1 VGLHDQVGAAGEI
14 THPHGERIP
23 QPGEAIPVAPGI
35 WWIRMPLPFA
45 LDHINL
51 WILEDGDGFTL
62 VDTGFGV
69 DATFELWE
77 KHFAGVMAGRPV
89 KNVVVTHYHPDHVG
103 AAAWLVEKTGAPF
116 WMTAAEYLSAHA
128 AREDFGGFD
137 RENTID
143 LYVRNGLPREVVPDA
158 ARKGKGYSRGVPGMP
173 KRYRRMMH
181 GDKLSIGGHDWEVI
195 TVFGHAPEHAALWC
209 ASKNVLISGDQ
220 VLPRITSNVAVWGN
234 QPDGNPL
241 EAFLTSLG
249 RFAHLPAD
257 ALVLPSHERVFTGL
271 HARIAQLHEHH
282 ERRLERLLE
291 GCATP
296 ITAFEALPLLFKR
309 KLDEHQIAFAMGEAI
324 AHLHYLER
332 KGKVRP
338 EVDSSGVRTFVR
350 A

>member
-1 VGLHDQVGAAGEI
+1 VGLHDQVAGEI
-14 THPHGERIP
+14 THPHGERVP

-77 KHFAGVMAGRPV
+77 KHFAGVMAGRAV

-137 RENTID
+137 RENTLE
-143 LYVRNGLPREVVPDA
+143 LYIANGLPRAVVPDA
-158 ARKGKGYSRGVPGMP
+158 TRKGKGYSRGVPAMP

-241 EAFLTSLG
+241 ELFLTSLG
-249 RFAHLPAD
+249 RFSHLPDD
-257 ALVLPSHERVFTGL
+257 ALVLPSHERVFVGL
-271 HARIAQLHEHH
+271 HPRIAQLHDHH

-291 GCATP
+291 GAAQP

-332 KGKVRP
+332 RGKVRP
-338 EVDSSGVRTFVR
+338 EVDSAGVRRFVR

>member
-1 VGLHDQVGAAGEI
+1 VGLHDQVAGAI
-14 THPHGERIP
+14 SHPHGERVP
-23 QPGEAIPVAPGI
+23 QPGEAIAAAPGI

-62 VDTGFGV
+62 IDTGFGV

-77 KHFAGVMAGRPV
+77 KHFSGVMAGRAV
-89 KNVVVTHYHPDHVG
+89 KNIVVTHYHPDHVG

-137 RENTID
+137 RENTIE
-143 LYVRNGLPREVVPDA
+143 LYVRNGLPREVTPDA
-158 ARKGKGYSRGVPGMP
+158 ARKGKGYARGVPAMP

-181 GDKLSIGGHDWEVI
+181 GDRLPIGGHDWEVI

-241 EAFLTSLG
+241 ELFLTSLG

-257 ALVLPSHERVFTGL
+257 ALVLPSHERVFVGL
-271 HARIAQLHEHH
+271 HARIAELHEHH
-282 ERRLERLLE
+282 ARRLERLLE
-291 GCATP
+291 GAARP
-296 ITAFEALPLLFKR
+296 ITAFDALPLLFKR

-332 KGKVRP
+332 QGKVRP
-338 EVDSSGVRTFVR
+338 EVDASGVRRFV
-350 A
+350 AA

>member
-1 VGLHDQVGAAGEI
+1 VERPVGLHDQVIA
-14 THPHGERIP
+14 HPHDERVP

-62 VDTGFGV
+62 IDTGYGIQ
-69 DATFELWE
+69 ATFDLWE
-77 KHFAGVMAGRPV
+77 KHFNGVMAGRSV

-103 AAAWLVEKTGAPF
+103 SAGWLVERTGAPF

-128 AREDFGGFD
+128 ARDDFGGFD
-137 RENTID
+137 RDNTLE
-143 LYVRNGLPREVVPDA
+143 LYFAHGLPREIIPDA
-158 ARKGKGYSRGVPGMP
+158 ARKGKGYSRGVPALP

-241 EAFLTSLG
+241 DLFLTSLG
-249 RFAHLPAD
+249 RFSHLPAD
-257 ALVLPSHERVFTGL
+257 ALVLPSHERVFFGL
-271 HARIAQLHEHH
+271 HKRIAELHEHH

-324 AHLHYLER
+324 AHLHYLLAQ
-332 KGKVRP
+332 GKVAAAI
-338 EVDSSGVRTFVR
+338 EGGVRRFGRVS
-350 A
+350 

>member
-1 VGLHDQVGAAGEI
+1 MERAVGLHDQVI
-14 THPHGERIP
+14 VHPHEERVP

-69 DATFELWE
+69 EATFELWE
-77 KHFAGVMAGRPV
+77 KHFEGVMAGRPV
-89 KNVVVTHYHPDHVG
+89 KNVIVTHYHPDHVG
-103 AAAWLVEKTGAPF
+103 AAAWLVERTGAPF

-137 RENTID
+137 RENTIE
-143 LYVRNGLPREVVPDA
+143 LYVRNGLPREVIPDA
-158 ARKGKGYSRGVPGMP
+158 ARKGKGYSRGVPAMP

-181 GDKLSIGGHDWEVI
+181 GDTLWIGDRGWEVI

-209 ASKNVLISGDQ
+209 KEANVLISGDQ

-234 QPDGNPL
+234 QPESNPL
-241 EAFLTSLG
+241 ELFLSSLG
-249 RFAHLPAD
+249 RFSHLPAD
-257 ALVLPSHERVFTGL
+257 TLVLPSHERVFVGL
-271 HARIAQLHEHH
+271 HKRIAELHEHH

-291 GCATP
+291 GCEKP

-324 AHLHYLER
+324 AHLHYLLAQ
-332 KGKVRP
+332 GKVRSRT
-338 EVDSSGVRTFVR
+338 DGGGVRRFSR

>member
-1 VGLHDQVGAAGEI
+1 VGLHDQVAGEI
-14 THPHGERIP
+14 THPHGERVP

-77 KHFAGVMAGRPV
+77 KHFAGVMAGRAV

-137 RENTID
+137 RENTLE
-143 LYVRNGLPREVVPDA
+143 LYIANGLPRAVVPDA
-158 ARKGKGYSRGVPGMP
+158 TRKGKGYSRGVPAMP

-241 EAFLTSLG
+241 ELFLTSLG
-249 RFAHLPAD
+249 RFSHLPGD
-257 ALVLPSHERVFTGL
+257 ALVLPSHERVFVGL
-271 HARIAQLHEHH
+271 HPRIAQLHDHH

-291 GCATP
+291 GAAQP

-332 KGKVRP
+332 RGKVRP
-338 EVDSSGVRTFVR
+338 EVDSAGVRRFVR

>member
-1 VGLHDQVGAAGEI
+1 MGLDDQVV
-14 THPHGERIP
+14 HPLAERVP
-23 QPGEAIPVAPGI
+23 QPGEAIEVAPGV

-51 WILEDGDGFTL
+51 WILDDGDGFTL
-62 VDTGFGV
+62 VDTGYGV
-69 DATFELWE
+69 PATWELWD
-77 KHFAGVMAGRPV
+77 KHFAGLLSTKPV
-89 KNVVVTHYHPDHVG
+89 KNIVVTHYHPDHVG
-103 AAAWLVEKTGAPF
+103 SAGWLVERTGAPL
-116 WMTAAEYLSAHA
+116 WMTTAEYLSAHA
-128 AREDFGGFD
+128 AREDLGGFD
-137 RENTID
+137 RENTLE
-143 LYVRNGLPREVVPDA
+143 LYFANGLPREVIPDA
-158 ARKGKGYSRGVPGMP
+158 ARKGKGFSRGVPAMP

-209 ASKNVLISGDQ
+209 ASRNILISGDQ

-234 QPDGNPL
+234 QPEGNPL
-241 EAFLTSLG
+241 EHFLTSLG
-249 RFAHLPAD
+249 RFSHLPKD
-257 ALVLPSHERVFTGL
+257 ALVLPSHERIFVGL
-271 HARIAQLHEHH
+271 HKRIAELHEHH

-324 AHLHYLER
+324 AHLHYLLNQ
-332 KGKVRP
+332 GKVKRI
-338 EVDSSGVRTFVR
+338 ERDGTRRYVR

>member
-1 VGLHDQVGAAGEI
+1 VGLHDQVI
-14 THPHGERIP
+14 QHPHEERVP
-23 QPGEAIPVAPGI
+23 LPGEAIPVAAGI

-69 DATFELWE
+69 EATFELWE

-103 AAAWLVEKTGAPF
+103 SAAWLVEKTGAPF
-116 WMTAAEYLSAHA
+116 WMTTAEYLSAHA

-137 RENTID
+137 RENTLA
-143 LYVRNGLPREVVPDA
+143 LYVANGLPREVIPDA

-173 KRYRRMMH
+173 TRYRRMMH

-249 RFAHLPAD
+249 RFVHLPAD
-257 ALVLPSHERVFTGL
+257 ALVLPSHERVFIGL
-271 HARIAQLHEHH
+271 HTRIAQLHEHH

-291 GCATP
+291 GCAQP

-324 AHLHYLER
+324 AHLHYLLAQ
-332 KGKVRP
+332 GLVSVL
-338 EVDSSGVRTFVR
+338 VDQGVRRFER
-350 A
+350 IR